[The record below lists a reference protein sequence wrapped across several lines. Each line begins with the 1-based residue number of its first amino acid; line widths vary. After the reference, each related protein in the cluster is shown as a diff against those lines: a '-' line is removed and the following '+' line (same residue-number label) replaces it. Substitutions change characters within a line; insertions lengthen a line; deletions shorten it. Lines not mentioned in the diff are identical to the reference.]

1 MPRVSKSQWNFAGDL
16 FQEPGKAA
24 APTSNPPS
32 ATASAPAGPESV
44 SELTQRIK
52 RQLEGAFI
60 DRRVAG
66 EVSNLRLQSSGHAYF
81 VLKDAGA
88 QLSCVLFRGQGG
100 AGRSALQDGAQVIL
114 RGDITVYEP
123 RGNYQLRV
131 TSVEVQGVGALQ
143 AAFERLKAKLAAE
156 GLFDPARKRPMP
168 RFPARIGL
176 VTSPTGAAIQDVFH
190 VLSRRFRPEIV
201 LEPVRVQGAGAA
213 QEIAAAIGRLNR
225 FSAQGRPLDVILV
238 TRGGGSLEDLW
249 CFNEETVARA
259 IAASSVPVVSAVG
272 HEIDVTIADFV
283 ADLRAATPSA
293 AAEILTQDWVDSRE
307 FVESCR
313 DRLAAL
319 AHRRLDRSRQHLSG
333 WVRRWGRL
341 HPRRRLETRSQ
352 RLDDAV
358 GALERGFL
366 RSVRA
371 MARLLES
378 RRQRLLDRRPQA
390 RVRSARS
397 ALERFRSALATIPA
411 RVLERRRRRLE
422 SLVGRLRL
430 LSPQNVLDRGY
441 SLTVDADTG
450 RVIRHAA
457 DLVAGARLRTRLQ
470 SGEVSSVV
478 TRVIPGMPEAT
489 DAGGHAPAASP
500 P

>member
-16 FQEPGKAA
+16 FQESGKAA
-24 APTSNPPS
+24 APTSNPPP
-32 ATASAPAGPESV
+32 TKASAPAGPESV

-52 RQLEGAFI
+52 RQLEGSFT

-66 EVSNLRLQSSGHAYF
+66 EVSNLRIQGSGHAYF

-100 AGRSALQDGAQVIL
+100 PGRAGLQDGAQVIL
-114 RGDITVYEP
+114 GGDITVYEP

-131 TSVEVQGVGALQ
+131 ATVEVQGVGALQ

-156 GLFDPARKRPMP
+156 GLFDPARKRPLP
-168 RFPARIGL
+168 RFPARIGV

-190 VLSRRFRPEIV
+190 VLSRRFRPEII
-201 LEPVRVQGAGAA
+201 LDPVRVQGAGAA

-225 FSAQGRPLDVILV
+225 FSSPDRPLDVLLI

-249 CFNEETVARA
+249 CFNEEVVARA
-259 IAASSVPVVSAVG
+259 IAASAIPVVSAVG
-272 HEIDVTIADFV
+272 HEIDFTISDFV

-293 AAEILTQDWVDSRE
+293 AAEILTQDWVDTRE

-313 DRLAAL
+313 DRLAML
-319 AHRRLDRSRQHLSG
+319 ARRRLERSRQQSNAS
-333 WVRRWGRL
+333 VRRWERL
-341 HPRRRLETRSQ
+341 HPRRRLEARSQ
-352 RLDDAV
+352 RLDDATE
-358 GALERGFL
+358 ALGRAFQ

-371 MARLLES
+371 MARVLES
-378 RRQRLLDRRPQA
+378 RRRRLLDRRPQA
-390 RVRSARS
+390 RVKAARQT
-397 ALERFRSALATIPA
+397 LERFRAALATMPA
-411 RVLERRRRRLE
+411 RLLERRRRALD
-422 SLVGRLRL
+422 SWSGRLRL

-441 SLTVDADTG
+441 SLTLDADTG
-450 RVIRHAA
+450 AVIRHAA
-457 DLVAGARLRTRLQ
+457 DLSAGARLRTRLQ

-478 TRVIPGMPEAT
+478 TRI
-489 DAGGHAPAASP
+489 APAMGRSPEERPPTASP

>member
-225 FSAQGRPLDVILV
+225 FSAQGRPLDVLLV

-249 CFNEETVARA
+249 CFN
-259 IAASSVPVVSAVG
+259 
-272 HEIDVTIADFV
+272 
-283 ADLRAATPSA
+283 
-293 AAEILTQDWVDSRE
+293 
-307 FVESCR
+307 
-313 DRLAAL
+313 
-319 AHRRLDRSRQHLSG
+319 
-333 WVRRWGRL
+333 
-341 HPRRRLETRSQ
+341 
-352 RLDDAV
+352 
-358 GALERGFL
+358 
-366 RSVRA
+366 
-371 MARLLES
+371 
-378 RRQRLLDRRPQA
+378 
-390 RVRSARS
+390 
-397 ALERFRSALATIPA
+397 
-411 RVLERRRRRLE
+411 
-422 SLVGRLRL
+422 
-430 LSPQNVLDRGY
+430 
-441 SLTVDADTG
+441 
-450 RVIRHAA
+450 
-457 DLVAGARLRTRLQ
+457 
-470 SGEVSSVV
+470 
-478 TRVIPGMPEAT
+478 
-489 DAGGHAPAASP
+489 
-500 P
+500 